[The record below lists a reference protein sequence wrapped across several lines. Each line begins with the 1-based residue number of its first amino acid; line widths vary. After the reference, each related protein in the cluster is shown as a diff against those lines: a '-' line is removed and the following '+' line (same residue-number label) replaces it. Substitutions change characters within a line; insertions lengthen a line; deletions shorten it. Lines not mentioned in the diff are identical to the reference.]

1 MCNLLYEMVM
11 QNARINTHNDTGRLG
26 NDLSRCQRTHKEQ
39 QQTHSKLVSTNFV
52 SLKWQE
58 QEETLSDKLQRIT
71 SLVYKDATQTMKLVN
86 L

>member
-1 MCNLLYEMVM
+1 MVVAILLASD
-11 QNARINTHNDTGRLG
+11 ARPSNTGHLG
-26 NDLSRCQRTHKEQ
+26 NDLSWCKRTHKEQ

-71 SLVYKDATQTMKLVN
+71 SLVYKDETQTMKLVN